1 VAAWTD
7 SESGDT
13 TVCVAWH
20 GFRDEEPVA
29 EEALLTCS
37 PNGGNSWG
45 ATLNAS
51 RSTTPA
57 GEEVSIR
64 PDIAFDSSGDLHVAW
79 QEYSGGI
86 GGSLLA
92 DYEIYYA
99 RGGAPPGPVYL
110 PLVMRNH

>member
-13 TVCVAWH
+13 TVCASWH
-20 GFRDEEPVA
+20 GFRFQESSPIQA

-37 PNGGNSWG
+37 LNGGNTWNN
-45 ATLNAS
+45 TLNIS
-51 RSTTPA
+51 RTPDVD
-57 GEEVSIR
+57 EVSIR
-64 PDIAFDSSGDLHVAW
+64 PDITFDSSGDLHVAW
-79 QEYSGGI
+79 QEFSVGGNV
-86 GGSLLA
+86 SY

-99 RGGAPPGPVYL
+99 RGGAGPGPVYL